1 MAQQTI
7 QIADKPT
14 LDEVK
19 ALLENSGYGLEAIK
33 SALGGGGGIKSV
45 QRGIY
50 SENLWENGEKPSSDD
65 LGFYVDVNISSVN
78 MEKSIV
84 ITQSSMFRIY
94 PKSEIYLRH
103 QACCRLVNSNTLR
116 LYQTGIDYTNAGGC
130 TVFCFD
136 HSWQVI
142 EFE

>member
-19 ALLENSGYGLEAIK
+19 ALLENSG
-33 SALGGGGGIKSV
+33 GGIKSV

-50 SENLWENGEKPSSDD
+50 NDTLWENSGRPSIDD
-65 LGFYVDVNISSVN
+65 LGFYVDVYISSVN

-84 ITQSSMFRIY
+84 ITQSPKLRIY
-94 PKSEIYLRH
+94 PKSETYLRYR
-103 QACCRLVNSNTLR
+103 ACCRLVNSNTLR
-116 LYQTGIDYTNAGGC
+116 LYQSGMDYTNAGGC

>member
-33 SALGGGGGIKSV
+33 SALGGGGIKSV

-50 SENLWENGEKPSSDD
+50 CERLWENSGRPSDD
-65 LGFYVDVNISSVN
+65 ELGFYVDVNISSVN

-84 ITQSSMFRIY
+84 ITQSSKFRIY
-94 PKSEIYLRH
+94 PKSESYLRH

-116 LYQTGIDYTNAGGC
+116 LYQSGMDYTSAGAC
-130 TVFCFD
+130 AVFCFD

>member
-33 SALGGGGGIKSV
+33 SALGGGIKSV

-50 SENLWENGEKPSSDD
+50 RDSLWANSGNPSDD
-65 LGFYVDVNISSVN
+65 GLGFYVDVNISSVN

-84 ITQSSMFRIY
+84 ITQSPKFRIY
-94 PKSEIYLRH
+94 PKSENYLRH

-116 LYQTGIDYTNAGGC
+116 LYQSGIDYTNAGGC
-130 TVFCFD
+130 TVFCFE

>member
-19 ALLENSGYGLEAIK
+19 ALLENSG
-33 SALGGGGGIKSV
+33 GGIKSV
-45 QRGIY
+45 QRGTY
-50 SENLWENGEKPSSDD
+50 RYYFWENSEKPPFDD

-84 ITQSSMFRIY
+84 ITQSPYLRIY
-94 PKSEIYLRH
+94 PKSENYLRH
-103 QACCRLVNSNTLR
+103 RACCRLVNSNTLR
-116 LYQTGIDYTNAGGC
+116 LYQTGLDYNVSGGC
-130 TVFCFD
+130 TEFCFN
-136 HSWQVI
+136 HCWQVI

>member
-19 ALLENSGYGLEAIK
+19 ALLENSG
-33 SALGGGGGIKSV
+33 GGIKSV
-45 QRGIY
+45 QRGTY
-50 SENLWENGEKPSSDD
+50 RDNFWENSGQPPSDD
-65 LGFYVDVNISSVN
+65 LGHYVDVNISSVN

-84 ITQSSMFRIY
+84 ITQSPYLRIY
-94 PKSEIYLRH
+94 PKSENYLRH

-130 TVFCFD
+130 TVFCFN